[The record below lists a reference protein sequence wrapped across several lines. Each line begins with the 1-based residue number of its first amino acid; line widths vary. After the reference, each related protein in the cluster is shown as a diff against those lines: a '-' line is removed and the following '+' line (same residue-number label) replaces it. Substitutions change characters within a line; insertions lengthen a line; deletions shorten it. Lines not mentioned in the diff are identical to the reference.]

1 MIKGY
6 DIMGK
11 IDIFSFG
18 FAYELILFML
28 FAVFVVD
35 CVSIIKCLRSGKEE
49 IKEYAKLCI
58 KYLKIIMCVC
68 AGVFFLIVAFTYGYD
83 FATSLIHAVLGFMML
98 TDAAVCLIIKLK
110 YRK

>member
-1 MIKGY
+1 
-6 DIMGK
+6 MGK

-68 AGVFFLIVAFTYGYD
+68 AGGFFLIVAFTYGYD
-83 FATSLIHAVLGFMML
+83 FATSLIHAMLGFMML